1 MKKIILFFVALLS
14 VAATKAAALTPPDTL
29 VVNKPNRVTVITSNS
44 LQTSGRCILLQAS
57 REHLACRHQQTSARS
72 ALGNCGVLSANTNI
86 G

>member
-29 VVNKPNRVTVITSNS
+29 VVIKPNRVTV
-44 LQTSGRCILLQAS
+44 LQAS

-72 ALGNCGVLSANTNI
+72 ALGNCGGLSANTNI